1 MRRSAQRRRAPS
13 HALVVLATGALH
25 GDTELHRLG
34 SPASRPRHPRPNG
47 DQHRGGELPCMRSP
61 SSSLAHFTTT
71 RAPPPG
77 LTGLANRA
85 RTEAA
90 HGSGRASVAPQQTST
105 AAVRPHTHTGRPT
118 RTPATPSSS
127 RDGAPSYSGASA
139 RAPAP
144 AMELRLAADCSRT
157 RCPQN
162 ASRDHDTKD
171 REHTVGPACGI
182 ARCSMWLSLAT
193 ICFSLLRGA
202 RVRASVAGAL
212 RENTC
217 S

>member
-1 MRRSAQRRRAPS
+1 
-13 HALVVLATGALH
+13 
-25 GDTELHRLG
+25 LG

-105 AAVRPHTHTGRPT
+105 AAVRPHTHTRRPT

-202 RVRASVAGAL
+202 RLRASVAGAL
-212 RENTC
+212 RENIC